1 MSVCGQPCAFISA
14 RFVFRKRCREISI
27 LSPGVNSIAEV
38 TYDAADCKEIYVKK
52 ITEDVTKYSF
62 IPVIF
67 HRIFILAGIEKYI
80 LKCYRK
86 KIKTKGK
93 R

>member
-52 ITEDVTKYSF
+52 DNGGRNKIQLYSRYF
-62 IPVIF
+62 SQNLHF
-67 HRIFILAGIEKYI
+67 GRY
-80 LKCYRK
+80 
-86 KIKTKGK
+86 
-93 R
+93 